1 MITPVHVSGAL
12 DNRSATWVNVIRN
25 RAQHRPERV
34 LYTFLVDGDA
44 RESRLTDRELDQ
56 RARAIAGKLQQL
68 LPGDRV
74 LLLYLPGLDYIAAFF
89 GCLRP
94 SRPPRSLQS
103 FHYFCKQESPG
114 SAKLL

>member
-1 MITPVHVSGAL
+1 MCAFYRFALAEVSRGDDRGHVLARKSGGARGCGGHAMITPVHVSGAL

-74 LLLYLPGLDYIAAFF
+74 LLLYL
-89 GCLRP
+89 
-94 SRPPRSLQS
+94 
-103 FHYFCKQESPG
+103 
-114 SAKLL
+114 